1 VVLLG
6 KGLSEDLR
14 NYLKYHIDLEIME
27 TDGFNWRFTSLYGEP
42 RKNKRFLTWKLLI
55 FLLHHWKSLSWSVVG
70 ISVSSFWAREG
81 GRKSKKTNIL
91 DNFK

>member
-55 FLLHHWKSLSWSVVG
+55 FFASLEIFVLV
-70 ISVSSFWAREG
+70 R
-81 GRKSKKTNIL
+81 GRDFSEFFLGTRRWEEEQKNKHT
-91 DNFK
+91 